1 MLGPGLGTGVAS
13 WFIMKRE
20 PLMRDT
26 PVIRNKENS
35 VFLVSQPQKGSGS
48 QWYKIAEA
56 GGWGLL
62 QISNYWSYKYRIFL
76 IYIPHTCC
84 FLPGKFLATP
94 AFQAASFLYILS
106 IVQGSPPLW
115 SFLGPQTRL
124 GASLLEPIV
133 LTLYLFPTRLAHITS
148 RPLVMN
154 VFILDTKLLMAKT
167 VSSPGIVMC

>member
-35 VFLVSQPQKGSGS
+35 IFLMSEPQKGSGS

-62 QISNYWSYKYRIFL
+62 QISNYWSYKYRIFFDIHSSYML
-76 IYIPHTCC
+76 
-84 FLPGKFLATP
+84 FLAWKVLANP
-94 AFQAASFLYILS
+94 SFPTCIILVYPS

-124 GASLLEPIV
+124 GASPLEPIV

-148 RPLVMN
+148 CPLVMN